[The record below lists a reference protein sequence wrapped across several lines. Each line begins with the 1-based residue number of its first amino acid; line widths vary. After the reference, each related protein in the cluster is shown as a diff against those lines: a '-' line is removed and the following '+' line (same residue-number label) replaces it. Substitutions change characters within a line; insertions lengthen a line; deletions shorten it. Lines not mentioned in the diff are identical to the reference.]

1 MGDKVMKKLCGALVV
16 LLLLALGAM
25 TWFFVIRGSTA
36 QGEDGRTVVLLSPSD
51 RAFFLTE
58 MRGWL
63 ESVQGISEALAE
75 GDMKRAAEEA
85 RAAGKVD
92 MSKIPGSLL
101 RSIPAEMK
109 TLGFD
114 THAAFRT
121 LAKEIE
127 SGKDE
132 KAALKMLSGLMLNC
146 VGCHASYRVDPKRE

>member
-1 MGDKVMKKLCGALVV
+1 MRKICGVLVLAPV
-16 LLLLALGAM
+16 LALGVM
-25 TWFFVIRGSTA
+25 TWFFVIRGSTV
-36 QGEDGRTVVLLSPSD
+36 QGEDGRTVVMLSPSD
-51 RAFFLTE
+51 RAFFLSE

-92 MSKIPGSLL
+92 MSEIPGSLL

-109 TLGFD
+109 TLGLD

-127 SGKDE
+127 GGKNGKE
-132 KAALKMLSGLMLNC
+132 ALKMLSGLMLNC
-146 VGCHASYRVDPKRE
+146 VGCHASYRVEAKKE

>member
-1 MGDKVMKKLCGALVV
+1 MRKLCGALVV

-25 TWFFVIRGSTA
+25 TWFFVIRGSTV

-51 RAFFLTE
+51 RAFFLSE

-63 ESVQGISEALAE
+63 ESVQGITEALAE

-85 RAAGKVD
+85 QAAGKVD
-92 MSKIPGSLL
+92 MNQIPGSLL

-109 TLGFD
+109 QLGFG

-121 LAKEIE
+121 LAQEIE
-127 SGKDE
+127 KDRDE
-132 KAALKMLSGLMLNC
+132 KTALRMLSELMLNC
-146 VGCHASYRVDPKRE
+146 VGCHASYRVEAKKE